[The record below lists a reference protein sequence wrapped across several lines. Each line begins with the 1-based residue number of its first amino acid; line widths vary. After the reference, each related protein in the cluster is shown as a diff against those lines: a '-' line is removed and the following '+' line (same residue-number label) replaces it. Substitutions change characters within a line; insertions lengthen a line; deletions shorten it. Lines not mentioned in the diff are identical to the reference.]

1 MLWVAAWATAAEGAL
16 TMPGRVVVARGGQQP
31 GAVAPLSHGEHRAA
45 GRRVKEHEL
54 REFFLERFGKTT
66 ARENR
71 KRAFVVY
78 GASGYTG
85 KLILEYIYQHVKGLG
100 TDITFALAGRTPAKL
115 HARLDE
121 IKQKFPDVAY
131 VPDVLRADIADAMD
145 VEAPP

>member
-1 MLWVAAWATAAEGAL
+1 MSLKVAHAASESVQRPLDFVETLMCKENVEKGITEHFFEGKPQL
-16 TMPGRVVVARGGQQP
+16 FDKYWDS
-31 GAVAPLSHGEHRAA
+31 L
-45 GRRVKEHEL
+45 KEHEL

-115 HARLDE
+115 HARLD
-121 IKQKFPDVAY
+121 
-131 VPDVLRADIADAMD
+131 
-145 VEAPP
+145 